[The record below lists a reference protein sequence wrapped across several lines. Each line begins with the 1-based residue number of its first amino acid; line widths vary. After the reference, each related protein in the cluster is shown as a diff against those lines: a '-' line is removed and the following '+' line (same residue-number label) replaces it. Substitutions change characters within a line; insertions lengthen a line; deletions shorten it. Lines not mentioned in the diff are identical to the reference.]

1 MDLKFKADF
10 RRSPTLLACISGI
23 VLALF
28 LPLTAF
34 ADPLPAE
41 SAHEKTIPI
50 PQNIPSEPNRNTF
63 GIYLENDYFAGT
75 DSGYSS
81 GLKLSWS
88 SAVQDQY
95 PEYAFPHFLFYP
107 LIKHLPFEKRPDRQR
122 NITFSL
128 GQNIFTP
135 EDIETEEVV
144 KDDRPYAG
152 ISYLTMGF
160 HTRLPRQMDSIE
172 VLLGLVGP
180 SSGAEGCQKA
190 VHQVFDDIE
199 PQGWDNQLENEPVIG
214 LMYEH
219 KKKLTAPDPNGG
231 LGYDVILNT
240 GGGLGNALTYYNL
253 GLMFRTGWNLPND
266 FGVMP
271 IRPISSF
278 NGAVENRDG
287 RLASKIGIQFFAS
300 VEGRAVLRNIFLDGN
315 TFTDSHSVDKNP
327 VVGDAMT
334 GVNINLGPGQ
344 LSFAYVIRS
353 KEFDTQKE
361 GQKFASINLSFAY

>member
-1 MDLKFKADF
+1 MNVKCKAGF
-10 RRSPTLLACISGI
+10 RRPFSLLPIFKGI
-23 VLALF
+23 FLILVLS
-28 LPLTAF
+28 LTPF
-34 ADPLPAE
+34 TNGL
-41 SAHEKTIPI
+41 SAAPPPDEKITQEEPV
-50 PQNIPSEPNRNTF
+50 EPNRNTF

-95 PEYAFPHFLFYP
+95 PKYAFPHFLLYP
-107 LIKHLPFEKRPDRQR
+107 IIRHVPFEQRLDRMR

-135 EDIETEEVV
+135 EDIETEELVE
-144 KDDRPYAG
+144 DDRPYAG

-160 HTRLPRQMDSIE
+160 HTRIPSQMDSVE
-172 VLLGLVGP
+172 VMLGLVGP
-180 SSGAEGCQKA
+180 SSGAEGCQKSI
-190 VHQVFDDIE
+190 HQMFDDIE
-199 PQGWDNQLENEPVIG
+199 PMGWDNQLKNEPVIG

-219 KKKLTAPDPNGG
+219 KKKLKAPDPDGG
-231 LGYDVILNT
+231 FGYDMILNT
-240 GGGLGNALTYYNL
+240 GGGIGNVLTYYNL

-278 NGAVENRDG
+278 NGAVENTSAH
-287 RLASKIGIQFFAS
+287 LSSKIGIQFFAS

-315 TFTDSHSVDKNP
+315 TFTDSHSVDKKP
-327 VVGDAMT
+327 VVGDIMT
-334 GVNINLGPGQ
+334 GVNINLGQGQ
-344 LSFAYVIRS
+344 LSFAYVSRS
-353 KEFDTQKE
+353 KEFDTQNKA
-361 GQKFASINLSFAY
+361 QKFASINLSYAY

>member
-1 MDLKFKADF
+1 MNLQSKAGA
-10 RRSPTLLACISGI
+10 RRWLISLSRFSGI
-23 VLALF
+23 AF
-28 LPLTAF
+28 LIFLSLITF
-34 ADPLPAE
+34 ADSLSAATDDDDTAAQNVPAE
-41 SAHEKTIPI
+41 
-50 PQNIPSEPNRNTF
+50 PNQNTF

-75 DSGYSS
+75 DGGYSS

-88 SAVQDQY
+88 SAVKDQY

-107 LIKHLPFEKRPDRQR
+107 LIKHLPFEKRTDRQR

-135 EDIETEEVV
+135 ENIEKEDLVE
-144 KDDRPYAG
+144 DDRPYAG

-160 HTRLPRQMDSIE
+160 HTRLPRQMDSVE
-172 VLLGLVGP
+172 VMLGIVGP
-180 SSGAEGCQKA
+180 GSGAEGCQRA
-190 VHQVFDDIE
+190 VHRVFDDIQ
-199 PQGWDNQLENEPVIG
+199 PNGWDNQLNNEPVIG

-219 KKKLTAPDPNGG
+219 KKKITAPDTNGG

-266 FGVMP
+266 FGIMP

-287 RLASKIGIQFFAS
+287 HLSSKIGIQFFAS
-300 VEGRAVLRNIFLDGN
+300 VEGRAVFRNIFLDGN
-315 TFTDSHSVDKNP
+315 TFTDSHSVDKKP
-327 VVGDAMT
+327 VVGDFMT
-334 GVNINLGPGQ
+334 GVNVNLGPGQ
-344 LSFAYVIRS
+344 LSFAYVTRS
-353 KEFDTQKE
+353 KEYTIQKKA
-361 GQKFASINLSFAY
+361 QKFASINLSFAY

>member
-1 MDLKFKADF
+1 MAPLRFSKIAFLIFLSLTILADYPPAAIAAD
-10 RRSPTLLACISGI
+10 S
-23 VLALF
+23 
-28 LPLTAF
+28 TA
-34 ADPLPAE
+34 AQNVPA
-41 SAHEKTIPI
+41 
-50 PQNIPSEPNRNTF
+50 EPNRNTF
-63 GIYLENDYFAGT
+63 GLYLENDYFTGT

-88 SAVQDQY
+88 SGIQDEY
-95 PEYAFPHFLFYP
+95 PKDAWPHHWLYP
-107 LIKHLPFEKRPDRQR
+107 LIKHIPFEKKPDRQR
-122 NITFSL
+122 NITFAL

-135 EDIETEEVV
+135 EDIETEEIV

-160 HTRLPRQMDSIE
+160 HTRLPRQMDSME

-180 SSGAEGCQKA
+180 SSGAEECQKA

-219 KKKLTAPDPNGG
+219 KKKITAPDPNAG
-231 LGYDVILNT
+231 LGYDIILNT

-253 GLMFRTGWNLPND
+253 GLLFRTGWNLPND

-278 NGAVENRDG
+278 NGAVENRDN
-287 RLASKIGIQFFAS
+287 RLSSKIGIQFFAS
-300 VEGRAVLRNIFLDGN
+300 VEGRAVLHNIFLDGN
-315 TFTDSHSVDKNP
+315 SFTDSHSVDKKP
-327 VVGDAMT
+327 VVGDVVT
-334 GVNINLGPGQ
+334 GVNVSLGRGQ

-361 GQKFASINLSFAY
+361 GQKFASINLSYAY